1 MQAIGV
7 IGLSLADVD
16 LFPRPPRRSAP
27 RSSRRQRPSM
37 RRRVTQALRRL
48 LAAAGGADQGFVPRL
63 QHYPY

>member
-1 MQAIGV
+1 
-7 IGLSLADVD
+7 
-16 LFPRPPRRSAP
+16 
-27 RSSRRQRPSM
+27 M